1 MSQVKHFLVF
11 IITPA
16 IPHGAF
22 KMKVTFCVKAVYM
35 PVLDKRVP
43 VIAGSRQ
50 QPRFPGGSPVAR
62 PRKELRPAPTRRGGR
77 SFVCSVAGA
86 AGRQPTFRAFVPGS
100 LNSQYPALN
109 MRCFALSRR
118 ESGSQETRK
127 CTVKVRAG
135 HPFRSGKC
143 VMLMIVPILPRDW
156 SRCLPVSGSRAVR
169 CKSSSAP
176 FARTTAVTRCDFP
189 HLCLGD
195 LLPEPGFF
203 VPSSAILVPGNRAKM

>member
-62 PRKELRPAPTRRGGR
+62 PRKGLRPAPTRRGGR

-118 ESGSQETRK
+118 ESGSQETRE
-127 CTVKVRAG
+127 CTVKAG
-135 HPFRSGKC
+135 AAHPFRNEEY
-143 VMLMIVPILPRDW
+143 VVLVVVTILPRE
-156 SRCLPVSGSRAVR
+156 AA
-169 CKSSSAP
+169 AP
-176 FARTTAVTRCDFP
+176 ERWIDF
-189 HLCLGD
+189 
-195 LLPEPGFF
+195 
-203 VPSSAILVPGNRAKM
+203 

>member
-1 MSQVKHFLVF
+1 MPLCRASPV
-11 IITPA
+11 
-16 IPHGAF
+16 
-22 KMKVTFCVKAVYM
+22 
-35 PVLDKRVP
+35 PVLRGGFIAEQRQILYYGSFANGWRDL
-43 VIAGSRQ
+43 AGS
-50 QPRFPGGSPVAR
+50 S
-62 PRKELRPAPTRRGGR
+62 
-77 SFVCSVAGA
+77 
-86 AGRQPTFRAFVPGS
+86 
-100 LNSQYPALN
+100 NSQYPALN
-109 MRCFALSRR
+109 KRCFALSRR